1 MAFREGQPTGWL
13 GAGPQGLPEER
24 AHAPQMPMRSR
35 APVGS
40 YPEPDVEEVGPN
52 NPSRRRWGDYAE
64 QEAQDEVEERDRL
77 ISKSPE
83 IAWIWHS
90 AQVANFMKTVLLYV
104 FMHTNAAVASGI
116 QSLMKERRDL
126 HDRVESGLLPGEQ
139 WMDWQGNKFTS
150 WHTGPSRIVG
160 KETSADCCGE
170 HLGERRDLHGTVK
183 TGFPFLDEEEE
194 DLSPPPLDEEV
205 KLVSRV
211 DEVLMKLDGFLRE
224 EEEKEEE
231 EEKKAKANARHNH
244 SD

>member
-1 MAFREGQPTGWL
+1 VYRGHRFDSVGVVSIRIAIFFMAFREGPPIGWL
-13 GAGPQGLPEER
+13 GAGPQVLPIER

-52 NPSRRRWGDYAE
+52 NPSG
-64 QEAQDEVEERDRL
+64 
-77 ISKSPE
+77 
-83 IAWIWHS
+83 IWHS

-150 WHTGPSRIVG
+150 WHTTPPYASS
-160 KETSADCCGE
+160 T
-170 HLGERRDLHGTVK
+170 
-183 TGFPFLDEEEE
+183 
-194 DLSPPPLDEEV
+194 PPPSSYAGQGSATRIEWV
-205 KLVSRV
+205 GYKAFV
-211 DEVLMKLDGFLRE
+211 DLRGTGGKGGACGCE
-224 EEEKEEE
+224 
-231 EEKKAKANARHNH
+231 
-244 SD
+244 

>member
-1 MAFREGQPTGWL
+1 VYRAHRFDSVGVVSIRIAIFFMAFREGQPTGWL

-52 NPSRRRWGDYAE
+52 NPSG
-64 QEAQDEVEERDRL
+64 
-77 ISKSPE
+77 
-83 IAWIWHS
+83 IWHS

-139 WMDWQGNKFTS
+139 WTS
-150 WHTGPSRIVG
+150 WHTGPPPYASS
-160 KETSADCCGE
+160 T
-170 HLGERRDLHGTVK
+170 
-183 TGFPFLDEEEE
+183 
-194 DLSPPPLDEEV
+194 PPPSSYAGQGSYV
-205 KLVSRV
+205 GSSYAAAAPAAAAP
-211 DEVLMKLDGFLRE
+211 GATA
-224 EEEKEEE
+224 KELTLK
-231 EEKKAKANARHNH
+231 KKAKANARHNH